1 MGLSLIFVK
10 IYFFY
15 YYLNSSIG
23 DARSCLGSCLY
34 CGTEVAVPGGSTTGM
49 FSHLSVHHPKAYREA
64 KDQQLCF
71 KPRTDLLENPIDLSA
86 RILHQPRVIPS
97 VVKGQGPQSLPPAV
111 SPGISPRSMFTMPVS
126 QVVTVKPLEPRHLPL
141 SVFPYLYH
149 SYLKMSSGVSPI
161 EDNIPYDLVIHCKHG
176 VVVANKLL
184 FAAVSHFAR
193 ELLENCG
200 QQVSQMVLAD
210 IEVDSM
216 KTFVKSIYHGTLDF
230 KDESLHT
237 IFNLFGIPY
246 NFKSPSQESD
256 SFDDIG
262 EDSDDSFIEPVLEL
276 DIGKS
281 AVNLGNTEVGD
292 VATVPGSGQHLEALV
307 TGSESEIEAKAQE
320 LKDRIFAECGLV
332 PKKGGRVIRNTRN
345 PSKIWKWFT
354 KTPTYIYCKICGL
367 GIKNSGNT
375 TNASSH
381 LKRHP
386 EHYAEFKVESA
397 AQMLEVNSEAAESLE
412 PNVEVLR
419 H

>member
-1 MGLSLIFVK
+1 
-10 IYFFY
+10 
-15 YYLNSSIG
+15 
-23 DARSCLGSCLY
+23 
-34 CGTEVAVPGGSTTGM
+34 M
-49 FSHLSVHHPKAYREA
+49 FSHLSVHHPEAYREA

-71 KPRTDLLENPIDLSA
+71 KPRADLLENPIDLSA
-86 RILHQPRVIPS
+86 RILHQQRVIPS
-97 VVKGQGPQSLPPAV
+97 VIN
-111 SPGISPRSMFTMPVS
+111 SPGPVS
-126 QVVTVKPLEPRHLPL
+126 IPPPVVPEISSRSIFPAPVTQVVRVKPLEPRHVPL

-149 SYLKMSSGVSPI
+149 SYLKMSTGVSHM
-161 EDNIPYDLVIHCKHG
+161 EDNLPYDLVIHCKHG

-200 QQVSQMVLAD
+200 QQVSQLVLAD
-210 IEVDSM
+210 IEVNSM

-230 KDESLHT
+230 KDESLHA

-246 NFKSPSQESD
+246 NFKTPSQETD
-256 SFDDIG
+256 NFDDIG
-262 EDSDDSFIEPVLEL
+262 EDSDDDSFIEPVLKL
-276 DIGKS
+276 DIGKT
-281 AVNLGNTEVGD
+281 AVNLGNNEVGD
-292 VATVPGSGQHLEALV
+292 EATVSGSGQHLEALV
-307 TGSESEIEAKAQE
+307 AASVASESEIEAKAQE

-397 AQMLEVNSEAAESLE
+397 AQMVEINSEAAAESLE
-412 PNVEVLR
+412 PNVEVNSYLR
-419 H
+419 NSLTNSFLLTWLKVTMTFKKHIPIFQ

>member
-1 MGLSLIFVK
+1 
-10 IYFFY
+10 
-15 YYLNSSIG
+15 
-23 DARSCLGSCLY
+23 
-34 CGTEVAVPGGSTTGM
+34 M
-49 FSHLSVHHPKAYREA
+49 FSHLSVHHPQAYREA
-64 KDQQLCF
+64 KDQQHCF
-71 KPRTDLLENPIDLSA
+71 KPRADLLENPIDLSA
-86 RILHQPRVIPS
+86 RLLCQQQQRVLTS
-97 VVKGQGPQSLPPAV
+97 VAKSPGPVTLPPPIG
-111 SPGISPRSMFTMPVS
+111 PGMPQRSMFPVPGPVT
-126 QVVTVKPLEPRHLPL
+126 QVVTVKPLEPRHVPL

-149 SYLKMSSGVSPI
+149 SFLKMSNGVTPI
-161 EDNIPYDLVIHCKHG
+161 EDNIPYDLVIHCKKG

-200 QQVSQMVLAD
+200 QQVSNLVLAD

-246 NFKSPSQESD
+246 NVKTPLQD
-256 SFDDIG
+256 TDNFDDIG
-262 EDSDDSFIEPVLEL
+262 EDSDDSFIEPVLQL

-281 AVNLGNTEVGD
+281 ALDLGNAEVGD
-292 VATVPGSGQHLEALV
+292 EASVSGSGQQLDSLV
-307 TGSESEIEAKAQE
+307 TASESEIEAKAQE

-332 PKKGGRVIRNTRN
+332 PKKGGKVLRNTRN

-397 AQMLEVNSEAAESLE
+397 AQMLEINSEAAESLE
-412 PNVEVLR
+412 PNVEVVPDTRVRVLLLTWLEITMTFLNIFQYWKSTFL
-419 H
+419 

>member
-1 MGLSLIFVK
+1 
-10 IYFFY
+10 
-15 YYLNSSIG
+15 
-23 DARSCLGSCLY
+23 
-34 CGTEVAVPGGSTTGM
+34 M
-49 FSHLSVHHPKAYREA
+49 FSHLSVHHPEAYREA
-64 KDQQLCF
+64 KDQQQCF
-71 KPRTDLLENPIDLSA
+71 KTRSVLENPIDLSA
-86 RILHQPRVIPS
+86 RILQHQR
-97 VVKGQGPQSLPPAV
+97 SLP
-111 SPGISPRSMFTMPVS
+111 SPGPAQPPVFPGIPPRSFFPLS
-126 QVVTVKPLEPRHLPL
+126 QVVTVKPLEPRHVQL

-149 SYLKMSSGVSPI
+149 SYLKMKNGVTPI

-200 QQVSQMVLAD
+200 QQVSHLVLAD
-210 IEVDSM
+210 VEVERM
-216 KTFVKSIYHGTLDF
+216 ENFVKSIYKGTLNF

-237 IFNLFGIPY
+237 IFNMFGIPY
-246 NFKSPSQESD
+246 NVKTQTQEND
-256 SFDDIG
+256 HLNDIG
-262 EDSDDSFIEPVLEL
+262 EDSNDSYIEPVLQL

-281 AVNLGNTEVGD
+281 AMNLGNVEAGD
-292 VATVPGSGQHLEALV
+292 EATVSGQHLESLV
-307 TGSESEIEAKAQE
+307 AASESEIEAKAQE

-332 PKKGGRVIRNTRN
+332 PKRGAKIIRNTRN

-386 EHYAEFKVESA
+386 EHYTEFKIATA
-397 AQMLEVNSEAAESLE
+397 AQMVEMNSDAAESME
-412 PNVEVLR
+412 PNVEVKCLLAIQES
-419 H
+419 

>member
-1 MGLSLIFVK
+1 
-10 IYFFY
+10 
-15 YYLNSSIG
+15 
-23 DARSCLGSCLY
+23 
-34 CGTEVAVPGGSTTGM
+34 M
-49 FSHLSVHHPKAYREA
+49 FSHLSVHHPEAYREA

-86 RILHQPRVIPS
+86 RILRQHQQTALAN
-97 VVKGQGPQSLPPAV
+97 VVKSPGPVSLPRPIV
-111 SPGISPRSMFTMPVS
+111 PGPGVSPRSMFPVS
-126 QVVTVKPLEPRHLPL
+126 LSQPVTVKPLEPRHVPL

-149 SYLKMSSGVSPI
+149 SYMKMSTGVTPI

-176 VVVANKLL
+176 VVAANKIV

-200 QQVSQMVLAD
+200 QQVSHLVLVD
-210 IEVDSM
+210 VEVDIM
-216 KTFVKSIYHGTLDF
+216 KTFVKSIYHGTLNF
-230 KDESLHT
+230 KDESLYT
-237 IFNLFGIPY
+237 IFNIFGIPY
-246 NFKSPSQESD
+246 NVKTSPQETD
-256 SFDDIG
+256 NLDDIG
-262 EDSDDSFIEPVLEL
+262 EDSDDNFIEPVLQL
-276 DIGKS
+276 DIGKT
-281 AVNLGNTEVGD
+281 AVDLGNIEVGD
-292 VATVPGSGQHLEALV
+292 EASVSGSGQQLESLAAA
-307 TGSESEIEAKAQE
+307 SDSEIEAKAQE

-332 PKKGGRVIRNTRN
+332 PKKEGRVIRNTRN

-397 AQMLEVNSEAAESLE
+397 AQMMEINSEAAESLE
-412 PNVEVLR
+412 PNVEVVIDLLLT
-419 H
+419 